1 MDRTP
6 QNRRDFLKTG
16 LAGAAGLAL
25 LGGRGV
31 SAGPFRTGD
40 RPTAVRTLGRTGIR
54 LPVVSMGAG
63 DTQDPALVTAALDA
77 GIVLLATSAYYY
89 NGQNETMIG
98 RIVKGRKRDSA
109 VIMTSAMA
117 DGFDHKAGVWTAST
131 RAEPFV
137 EKFEGCLK
145 RLEMETVDIFLLPFV
160 ARRESVFFEPL
171 LRAMEKIRK
180 EGKARFIGVATHQFE
195 HEAIRAAAET
205 GVYDVVMTALN
216 FRKDNRL
223 EILSAAE
230 AASKAGMGVIA
241 MKTMAGAFWDREK
254 TKPINASAALKW
266 AVQNP
271 CVTTAVPGITT
282 YEQLAADVAV
292 MRDPSLTAGEKAE
305 LQLSAAAPADGPFCQ
320 QCGQCVGQCRD
331 GLDMPTLMRSY
342 MYAYGYGNLEHARQT
357 LALARRPENVCGECR
372 DCAVR
377 CPMRSDVR
385 GKIRDIARLESLD
398 FNRMA

>member
-1 MDRTP
+1 MGRNS

-16 LAGAAGLAL
+16 LAGAAGFAL
-25 LGGRGV
+25 LGRRDL
-31 SAGPFRTGD
+31 SAGAFKTGD
-40 RPTAVRTLGRTGIR
+40 RTPAVRTLGRTGIR

-89 NGQNETMIG
+89 NGQNERMIG
-98 RIVKGRKRDSA
+98 QIMKGRKRESA
-109 VIMTSAMA
+109 VIMTSVMA
-117 DGFDHKAGVWTAST
+117 DGFDHKAGNWTAST
-131 RAEPFV
+131 QAGPFL
-137 EKFEGCLK
+137 ERFEGCLK

-171 LRAMEKIRK
+171 LKAMEKIKK

-223 EILSAAE
+223 EILAAAE

-241 MKTMAGAFWDREK
+241 MKTMAGAFWDKEK
-254 TKPINASAALKW
+254 TKPINGSAALKW
-266 AVQNP
+266 AVRNP
-271 CVTTAVPGITT
+271 CVTTAVPGMTT
-282 YEQLAADVAV
+282 YEQLAADVSV

-305 LQLSAAAPADGPFCQ
+305 LQLSHGGPADGPFCQ

-331 GLDMPTLMRSY
+331 GLDIPTMMRSY
-342 MYAYGYGNLEHARQT
+342 MYAYGYGNLDHARQT
-357 LALARRPENVCGECR
+357 LALARRSENVCGECS

-385 GKIRDIARLESLD
+385 AKIRDIVRLESPDL
-398 FNRMA
+398 NRMV